1 MARMSAAPH
10 HCRILLSAMGLGF
23 LPSGIPA
30 QCPRGGSA
38 HAPIRWPGFAAAVQ
52 NGRYVVVF
60 VDAARRTQLPPAGA
74 RLVGCDGESADQLAR
89 ERRERAARAN
99 AAPLL
104 WDTGSAAAAQPAAC
118 TFETTAG
125 RVAYRMEYTPAS
137 PAVIAAAIAAA
148 AGESRPLPYP
158 RLF

>member
-1 MARMSAAPH
+1 MSATKH
-10 HCRILLSAMGLGF
+10 HCRIVLLATGLGL

-30 QCPRGGSA
+30 QCPREVAA
-38 HAPIRWPGFAAAVQ
+38 HPAISWPGFATAVQ

-60 VDAARRTQLPPAGA
+60 VDAARRTQVPPAGA

-89 ERRERAARAN
+89 KRLERAARAN

-104 WDTGSAAAAQPAAC
+104 WDTSSTLAAQPAAC
-118 TFETTAG
+118 TFETAAG
-125 RVAYRMEYTPAS
+125 RIAYRMEYTPAS
-137 PAVIAAAIAAA
+137 PAIISAAIAAA